1 MSTLS
6 NNLLFLVGRK
16 KVLRFPAKKI
26 PHSIICGRLYGFETH
41 CAHLLYLYVG
51 DDSNFGMFRST
62 LDYYSRLVITNILLS
77 FRFRLRYAM
86 FKFSETLQ
94 ISWFPSHILSGQF
107 LSPSLICRSS
117 IITPYPK
124 TQMPQTHTDTWF
136 PSLRA
141 IWWNLCVC
149 PTNRVD
155 ILFLS
160 SPYLFNLSCCIY
172 KGSFIWWMKKICGRK
187 ITYICWI

>member
-16 KVLRFPAKKI
+16 KSFTISRKKKI
-26 PHSIICGRLYGFETH
+26 LHSIICGRLYGFETH
-41 CAHLLYLYVG
+41 CAHLLHLYVG

-94 ISWFPSHILSGQF
+94 ISWFPSHTFWVGNF
-107 LSPSLICRSS
+107 YPPLICRSS

-160 SPYLFNLSCCIY
+160 SPLS
-172 KGSFIWWMKKICGRK
+172 F
-187 ITYICWI
+187 